1 MMPEFRNKNSK
12 IQKIA
17 WSLLFYSL
25 LLFSP
30 LSHAA
35 SLNIEDVLKEY
46 IKSHFP
52 WAEIEIHDLIMNKEV
67 SDELPV
73 RIGVEKGPPGK
84 TIFTMEFKNGTI
96 VKATANVR
104 AFDEVVFTGR
114 AFRKG
119 YCLQKE
125 DFYVKRMDITR
136 IPKGAVKNTDQVIGK
151 TLTRSIVANVPIL
164 DNMVSDMP
172 VIKRGCKV
180 TLIVESPSFIITTL
194 GEVRENAYV
203 GDNVKAINPASKK
216 VVSGL
221 LVDENT
227 VKVEF

>member
-1 MMPEFRNKNSK
+1 MPEFRNKNSR
-12 IQKIA
+12 IQRIA
-17 WSLLFYSL
+17 WSLFFYSL
-25 LLFSP
+25 LLIFP
-30 LSHAA
+30 LSSAA
-35 SLNIEDVLKEY
+35 SLNIENVLKEY

-52 WAEIEIHDLIMNKEV
+52 WAEIEIHDLIMSKEV
-67 SDELPV
+67 SDEIPV

-84 TIFTMEFKNGTI
+84 TIFKMRFKNGTI

-104 AFDEVVFTGR
+104 AFDEVIFTER

-119 YCLQKE
+119 YHLQKE
-125 DFYVKRMDITR
+125 DFYVKLMDVTR
-136 IPKGAVKNTDQVIGK
+136 IPKGAVKNTDEVINK
-151 TLTRSIVANVPIL
+151 TLTRSVVANAPIL
-164 DNMVSDMP
+164 DNMVSDKT

-203 GDNVKAINPASKK
+203 GGSVKAINPASKK

>member
-1 MMPEFRNKNSK
+1 MPDFRNKNSR
-12 IQKIA
+12 IQRIA
-17 WSLLFYSL
+17 WSLFFYSL
-25 LLFSP
+25 LLTFP
-30 LSHAA
+30 LSPAA

-52 WAEIEIHDLIMNKEV
+52 WAEIEIHDLIMSKEV
-67 SDELPV
+67 PDELPV
-73 RIGVEKGPPGK
+73 RIGVEKGLPGK
-84 TIFTMEFKNGTI
+84 TIFTMGFKNGTI
-96 VKATANVR
+96 VKATANVK
-104 AFDEVVFTGR
+104 AFDEVVFSGR

-119 YCLQKE
+119 HHLQKE
-125 DFYVKRMDITR
+125 DFYVKLMDITR
-136 IPKGAVKNTDQVIGK
+136 IPKSAVRNTDQVIGK

-194 GEVRENAYV
+194 GEVKENAYV
-203 GDNVKAINPASKK
+203 GGNVKAINPASKK